1 MTDEPEQ
8 SSKCISAPF
17 RATLS
22 SCQPILRSTIYPW
35 RHSVGSNAS
44 RLGLWEFYHE
54 FKIIRENG
62 LVAVGHSS
70 KHSLY
75 HIIVRRARSN
85 HAVTQVKRKI
95 TAVYTIYRDQNEAT
109 INDHW
114 HRLSP
119 IINTLFPFLRRRLH
133 VTELR
138 ILKDIFTVTIENQA
152 FTAAH
157 VAAKLQFVSAFK
169 RKNTSIIH
177 NLNEQAPPIGQTPLM
192 IAIQSQNLVLVKALV
207 DLGASLHSFDG
218 RLDSILHYAALSN
231 LEMFKWLIETCK
243 AKFNLVKMLRRRNKK
258 GYSPL
263 HWCCYSGRTENLLE
277 ILKMPIRTSLLVLEP
292 QQHDQIDKNFTSDIS
307 DNDESNGHHKK
318 HKPIKEDLSGLINY
332 KSTERSPSSPSISSV
347 PLQLGRSSSSST
359 KQSLDTS
366 YMSASS
372 SNDEHITFTQ
382 EMIDDLD
389 TSEMLL
395 GGSPIHW
402 AKTRRLLEHLLDS
415 NSFPLECVNFRRETP
430 LHVMTR
436 RRRLKCAVMLLSRGV
451 DVSVQDSRGNT
462 PIHRAIQREDIS
474 MVQGLI
480 AFDADINGLNA
491 RKQTPRHIAATRGTS
506 ISKIIV
512 NVLHRVGAKRCPP
525 KRKKCTEDCAYESEG
540 IGTPFP
546 KWADYVDESPY
557 SDFMSSRGDSPVQET
572 QSRAIEGDSKL
583 KAKDYSPAR
592 VICLDGGGT
601 RGLFTCCA
609 LIEIERRLKKPLREY
624 FEWFAGTSSG
634 ALIASL
640 IVLGT
645 PLHRIRSVYYQFKDK
660 IFVGQRPYNSDL
672 LEKLI
677 KDQMGS
683 TTKMGDIKDNKKLL
697 ITAVLTHQNPAQL
710 YVFRNIPSTSDI
722 LGRKIPSDP
731 EYKPNFNE
739 QIIWQACRASG
750 AAPSYFKA
758 FGPFIDGGILANN
771 PTLDVISEFFHYNKA
786 LINVGKESEV
796 EKLSLVLSMGT
807 GRAPIVPARLVELG
821 PIMSSS
827 FFTLPEAIKTALS
840 LQELVHMMISTT
852 LQTDGHVNKRTEA
865 WCSSLSIPY
874 FRFNPPM
881 SEDLQLNVT
890 DDIEVVNGMWET
902 KAYMYALSPYLDK
915 LVNYLEAI
923 EKKKSEKN

>member
-277 ILKMPIRTSLLVLEP
+277 ILKMPIRTSLLV
-292 QQHDQIDKNFTSDIS
+292 
-307 DNDESNGHHKK
+307 
-318 HKPIKEDLSGLINY
+318 GLLHQAPN
-332 KSTERSPSSPSISSV
+332 KVSIQV
-347 PLQLGRSSSSST
+347 T
-359 KQSLDTS
+359 
-366 YMSASS
+366 Y
-372 SNDEHITFTQ
+372 
-382 EMIDDLD
+382 